1 MVNTPT
7 VQVQVCY
14 ALPDS
19 IYLHDLTLPAGCT
32 VGQAILAS
40 DVLQRHTDINLSTA
54 KIGVYG
60 KLKTMAQADK
70 IFAHPHDVCVDDDG
84 SIYVAQW
91 ASGKV
96 YPYKLTRV

>member
-40 DVLQRHTDINLSTA
+40 DVLQRHTEINLSTA

-60 KLKTMAQADK
+60 KLKTMDSIINQGDRVEIYRPLQADPK
-70 IFAHPHDVCVDDDG
+70 DSRRLRAAHKARG
-84 SIYVAQW
+84 
-91 ASGKV
+91 
-96 YPYKLTRV
+96 